1 MENQSRGRPREAA
14 GTRAAGRRADGAGR
28 RQTTPGTATGDDFF
42 ATFSAPGSPQRTPG
56 PSKKQTWDR
65 KADLGDD
72 DNDGDDGDDDGDG
85 GDGDDDADD
94 GDQRR
99 PSSAV
104 AVSLL

>member
-1 MENQSRGRPREAA
+1 MRRFRLLGALSEPRGHR
-14 GTRAAGRRADGAGR
+14 
-28 RQTTPGTATGDDFF
+28 
-42 ATFSAPGSPQRTPG
+42 
-56 PSKKQTWDR
+56 KNITWDR

-72 DNDGDDGDDDGDG
+72 DNDGDDGDDDGGG